1 MHYYDCAAC
10 GTVLQMARYSF
21 HLLRDG
27 HTNWTSCSR
36 CRAPCRYYAWRRGR
50 EHVGDDQPA
59 PPEQWPEWLMDDDDS
74 TTTPHEDAA
83 SGLVDDKQHA
93 PQDPQVDLC

>member
-59 PPEQWPEWLMDDDDS
+59 PPEQWPEWLRDDDE
-74 TTTPHEDAA
+74 TTPPED
-83 SGLVDDKQHA
+83 SA
-93 PQDPQVDLC
+93 PQHPLTIQQTAEVDLC